1 MERVGF
7 SYLVSQ
13 KYIGDNALVK
23 VLRNSETLEFSIK
36 LAKHKELIPSHIE
49 GKPPSYYIVAGFVL
63 TAVSL
68 PYLRSEFGNIF
79 DVPIKLL
86 DKHLHAMAQS
96 IDEQLVV
103 VSQVLVAD
111 INIGYEDIVNNQV
124 LSFNDMPVK
133 NLKSLAIMVE
143 NCDDEYL
150 KFGLEYNQMVVL
162 QTKAAKAAMLDIL
175 TTHCISSSMSDDLKT
190 KENALEE
197 VNSMADDLRDTILEK
212 S

>member
-1 MERVGF
+1 MH
-7 SYLVSQ
+7 
-13 KYIGDNALVK
+13 ALVK
-23 VLRNSETLEFSIK
+23 VLPNFETLEFNVK

-49 GKPPSYYIVAGFVL
+49 GKPPFVF

-79 DVPIKLL
+79 DVPTKLL

-103 VSQVLVAD
+103 VSQVLT
-111 INIGYEDIVNNQV
+111 
-124 LSFNDMPVK
+124 FNGMPVK
-133 NLKSLAIMVE
+133 NLKNLASMVE

-162 QTKAAKAAMLDIL
+162 QTKTAKAATLL

-190 KENALEE
+190 KENTLEE
-197 VNSMADDLRDTILEK
+197 VHSMANDLRDTILEK
-212 S
+212 VEDSRFIIL

>member
-1 MERVGF
+1 MH
-7 SYLVSQ
+7 
-13 KYIGDNALVK
+13 ALVK
-23 VLRNSETLEFSIK
+23 VLPNFETLEFNIK
-36 LAKHKELIPSHIE
+36 LAKHKELVPSHIE
-49 GKPPSYYIVAGFVL
+49 GKPPFVF

-103 VSQVLVAD
+103 VSQVLT
-111 INIGYEDIVNNQV
+111 
-124 LSFNDMPVK
+124 FNGMRRMPVK
-133 NLKSLAIMVE
+133 NLKNLASMVE

-150 KFGLEYNQMVVL
+150 KFGLEYNQMAVL
-162 QTKAAKAAMLDIL
+162 QTKTAKSATLDIL

-190 KENALEE
+190 KENTLEE
-197 VNSMADDLRDTILEK
+197 NPRPHKNKDTSAEEQNPGV
-212 S
+212 